1 MRINIVHAV
10 PRISEAFGTDGID
23 HDGFTAAVEIV
34 AQQHEVTWLNVHP
47 YNDDADDQSAKIAD
61 ADFVLVRSDWNWY
74 PAQATDRAL
83 WKRPDVPV
91 GLLIAGST
99 LPPAPIQMR
108 RFDVIF
114 YETPW
119 YEQFT
124 GPHPFAVQAFGVDT
138 RVMRVTNRGPRDYD
152 WLMVG
157 RLAAFK
163 RPERLMEKSG
173 RRLAIGD
180 LSSAKPDLVAALKNG
195 GIELS
200 SYQSHEGL
208 ADLYN
213 HARRVLVPCIL
224 QGGGERAVLEGRAC
238 GCEIE
243 IADDNPK
250 LASLLTSPIW
260 THEDYATTLLN
271 ALGDIERG
279 RVIDANTKL
288 AGQRARR
295 NAVLKDK
302 LRRLPSTIVI
312 RARNAVRR

>member
-10 PRISEAFGTDGID
+10 PRISEAFGSDGID
-23 HDGFTAAVEIV
+23 HDGFTAAIELV
-34 AQQHEVTWLNVHP
+34 AEQHDVTWLNVHP
-47 YNDDADDQSAKIAD
+47 YNDDADEQRAKIAD

-74 PAQATDRAL
+74 PAQAADKEL
-83 WKRPDVPV
+83 WKRPEIPV

-99 LPPAPIQMR
+99 LPPEPAQMR

-124 GPHPFAVQAFGVDT
+124 GPHPFAVQAFGIDT
-138 RVMRVTNRGPRDYD
+138 RVMRVTNTGERTYD

-163 RPERLMEKSG
+163 RPERLLAKSG

-180 LSSAKPDLVAALKNG
+180 LSSAKPELVETLKKG

-208 ADLYN
+208 AAIYN
-213 HARRVLVPCIL
+213 QAQRVLVPCIL

-238 GCEIE
+238 GCDIE
-243 IADDNPK
+243 IANDNPK
-250 LASLLTSPIW
+250 LASLLQSPIW
-260 THEDYATTLLN
+260 SHEEYADRLSQAFADVIN
-271 ALGDIERG
+271 G
-279 RVIDANTKL
+279 RTIDAATKL
-288 AGQRARR
+288 KGQRARR
-295 NAVLKDK
+295 RSVFEDK
-302 LRRLPSTIVI
+302 LRRLPSTLAI
-312 RARNAVRR
+312 RAKNAVTR